1 MDIHE
6 HLGALRRGLDAVVP
20 EGLSPSDA
28 GLLLVVGGVLGLMV
42 GLLVAFFSKTFI
54 NRGPKPDETVAEQQL
69 AESSPEGDQDAAE
82 TAPSDDDVGVALAAL
97 PTATADEQRAG
108 AMAPEIE
115 QAQLAA
121 VERPIVIRPD
131 PPKRASRFAPD
142 PSIFTPTEK
151 PAFVAP
157 ASGPG
162 APDDEGEPAPTGTVV
177 DTVSVRLAREAK
189 QQKEMKE
196 APTIRPPLRRILPK
210 PVPVDLVP
218 DPESPVG
225 AGSLLGEIGGLPRVE
240 VRAARRAA
248 VTDSVP
254 TPERRARESYE
265 LRARELERVAH
276 DRLMREQQRL
286 AASIREQL
294 AHDKRELEAV
304 LDNRIE
310 DTVLKPIELPVRRT
324 VKPRYP
330 EPRESVSK
338 TEGVTESERE
348 RETL

>member
-1 MDIHE
+1 MDVHE

-20 EGLSPSDA
+20 EGLLPSDA

-42 GLLVAFFSKTFI
+42 GLLVAFFSKAFV
-54 NRGPKPDETVAEQQL
+54 NRVPKPDETVEGEQPP
-69 AESSPEGDQDAAE
+69 AESSPEEDQDAVAA
-82 TAPSDDDVGVALAAL
+82 TALSDDDLGVALAAL

-108 AMAPEIE
+108 AIAPEIE

-157 ASGPG
+157 APV
-162 APDDEGEPAPTGTVV
+162 PDARDDASEPSATGTVV

-189 QQKEMKE
+189 QQKETTE
-196 APTIRPPLRRILPK
+196 GATVTPPLRRILPK
-210 PVPVDLVP
+210 PVPADLVP
-218 DPESPVG
+218 ASDPESPVG

-310 DTVLKPIELPVRRT
+310 DTVLRPIELPVRRA
-324 VKPRYP
+324 VKPRHP
-330 EPRESVSK
+330 DVRDREG
-338 TEGVTESERE
+338 EAR
-348 RETL
+348 